1 MKLNTNR
8 FIGTLFLRASALL
21 MLIALSGCSESDE
34 DSTGPSNN
42 TQLNIPTNGLLLYL
56 QFGGNTNDLSGNGN
70 NGTLL
75 GGATASGA
83 LVLGDNATDALSLPL
98 TVMDNLHDFTF
109 AAWLRMDSLRNAS
122 HEVISGANAN
132 FDNVL
137 IFWYREHT
145 DEWVVGIN
153 GGDNPFAIDNR
164 IEDQQW
170 HHVALTRT
178 GSTANL
184 YLDGVVLGSA
194 VSVGNDTLEID
205 AGGLIFGQDQD
216 VLGGGFAQD
225 QSWAGAMDNLCIY
238 NRALSAT
245 EVQTVTNDTH

>member
-1 MKLNTNR
+1 MKLNAKGLAR
-8 FIGTLFLRASALL
+8 ILLVIVVALPL
-21 MLIALSGCSESDE
+21 LAVISGCGGK
-34 DSTGPSNN
+34 DSTEPSKSTN
-42 TQLNIPTNGLLLYL
+42 QLNIPTNGLLIYL
-56 QFGGNTNDLSGNGN
+56 QFEGNVNDASGNGN

-75 GGATASGA
+75 GGAIASGA
-83 LVLGDNATDALSLPL
+83 LVMGDNDTDALSLPS
-98 TVMDNLHDFTF
+98 TVMDGLHEFTF

-122 HEVISGANAN
+122 HEVISGANAS

-153 GGDNPFAIDNR
+153 GGNNPFVVDNR

-170 HHVALTRT
+170 HHVALTRS
-178 GSTANL
+178 GSTASL
-184 YLDGVVLGSA
+184 YLDGAVLGSA
-194 VSVGNDTLEID
+194 VTVGNDTLEID
-205 AGGLIFGQDQD
+205 PGGLIFGQDQD

-238 NRALSAT
+238 NRALSAA
-245 EVQTVTNDTH
+245 EVQTVANDTH

>member
-1 MKLNTNR
+1 MKSRTKGLTKM
-8 FIGTLFLRASALL
+8 LLLLASMPL
-21 MLIALSGCSESDE
+21 MLIALSGCSDK
-34 DSTGPSNN
+34 DSTEPSNKK
-42 TQLNIPTNGLLLYL
+42 QLNIPTNGLMVYL
-56 QFGGNTNDLSGNGN
+56 QFGGNANDLSGNGN
-70 NGTLL
+70 NGMLL

-83 LVLGDNATDALSLPL
+83 LVLGDNATDALSLPS

-153 GGDNPFAIDNR
+153 GGNNPFAIDTR

-178 GSTANL
+178 GSTASL
-184 YLDGVVLGSA
+184 YLDGTALGSP

-205 AGGLIFGQDQD
+205 PSGLIFGQDQD
-216 VLGGGFAQD
+216 TLGGGFAQD

-238 NRALSAT
+238 NRALGAA
-245 EVQTVTNDTH
+245 EVQTVANDAH